1 MAVKIITDSTSYL
14 TEAVKKAYDI
24 RVITLSVV
32 FEDEVIE
39 ELNISNEAFYQKMAS
54 VNYFPT
60 SSQPSIEAMRK
71 MFEAVVSAGDD
82 LVAVFISSE
91 MSGTYQS
98 AVMVKNQLLEDYP
111 KANIEIV
118 DSRANCMELG
128 FQAINAAKVA
138 QAGGTFEEV
147 VEATHYTLKRSRF
160 VFTPETLD
168 YLRKGGRIGMAKA
181 MLGNVLKLKPILT
194 VADGHTSPVTSVRT
208 RNKSLD
214 KLIQLFD
221 EDVKAFG
228 LSDFVIHHINCEDS
242 AKELADKLQQK
253 TGLVADIVS
262 IGPVVGVHV
271 GPGAMGIVYVTE
283 EERKAHGVLNIDIDQ
298 VKESI
303 GNMKHNIEDKVK
315 ETLGKKKQ

>member
-1 MAVKIITDSTSYL
+1 MAIKIITDSTSYL
-14 TEAVKKAYDI
+14 TKEMQEKYDI
-24 RVITLSVV
+24 QVITLSVV

-39 ELNISNEAFYQKMAS
+39 EMGISNEDFYQKMAS

-60 SSQPSIEAMRK
+60 SSQPSIETMYQ
-71 MFEAVVSAGDD
+71 MFEAVVSKGDD

-98 AVMVKNQLLEDYP
+98 AMMIKNQLLEKYP
-111 KANIEIV
+111 EANIEIV

-147 VEATHYTLKRSRF
+147 VEATRYTLKRSKF

-181 MLGNVLKLKPILT
+181 MLGTVLKLKPILT
-194 VADGHTSPVTSVRT
+194 VTGGHTSPVTSVRT

-214 KLIQLFD
+214 KLVELFD

-228 LSDFVIHHINCEDS
+228 LNDFVIHHINCADK
-242 AKELADKLQQK
+242 AKALADKLHEK
-253 TGLVADIVS
+253 TGLNADIVS

-271 GPGAMGIVYVTE
+271 GPGALGIVYVTE
-283 EERKAHGVLNIDIDQ
+283 EERKAHGLLNIDLEHM
-298 VKESI
+298 KESI
-303 GNMKHNIEDKVK
+303 GNMKHGLEDKVK
-315 ETLGKKKQ
+315 KTLGKKK